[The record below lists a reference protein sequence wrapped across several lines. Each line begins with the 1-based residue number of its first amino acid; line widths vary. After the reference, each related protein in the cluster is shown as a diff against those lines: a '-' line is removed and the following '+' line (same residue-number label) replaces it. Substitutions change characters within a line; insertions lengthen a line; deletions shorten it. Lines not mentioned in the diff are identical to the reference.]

1 MHKRGILKVTST
13 YPVFVKASTENESG
27 LNFSINLSNVKKKDY
42 KKTIEYMDRFN
53 LELNKYVEE
62 CYDRAEDYYLGK
74 QNDSNVIFILFKGE
88 YEISLYTL
96 KTNNHLILLNFGN
109 FKFNDIINEIP
120 DIKDYDLHVK
130 EFSRGNK
137 LFRVTSTYDSFQK
150 FSDINDIYP
159 NKELNKTFF
168 DSFIKSIE
176 NIDLSLNKAERK
188 VRDQDFFKV
197 NEENTYFNYIVV
209 GDLIIITDYFK
220 TSLYLKKN

>member
-1 MHKRGILKVTST
+1 MHRRGILKVTST

-27 LNFSINLSNVKKKDY
+27 LNFSMNLSNVKKKDY
-42 KKTIEYMDRFN
+42 KKRTEYMDRFN
-53 LELNKYVEE
+53 LELNKYIEE

-74 QNDSNVIFILFKGE
+74 QNDSNVVFILFKGE

-109 FKFNDIINEIP
+109 FKFNDIISEIP

-130 EFSRGNK
+130 ELSRGK
-137 LFRVTSTYDSFQK
+137 QLYRVTSTYDSFQK

-188 VRDQDFFKV
+188 VNEQDFFKV

-220 TSLYLKKN
+220 TSL